1 MDRGG
6 KRWRPCLGLAFAEC
20 FGRDATK
27 MDEDIYFTAGLTEIV
42 HNGSLMADDIED
54 KSQMRRGQPCT
65 YLKYGIDYAVNA
77 GTMMYYIPIS
87 KLPRFIKS
95 PEKQMECMTIY
106 HEEMVNL
113 HMGQN
118 WDISWHHGTLVPT
131 EDQYIQM
138 VLNKT
143 SVLPRLCLRFIAS
156 LVDLNIK

>member
-1 MDRGG
+1 
-6 KRWRPCLGLAFAEC
+6 
-20 FGRDATK
+20 
-27 MDEDIYFTAGLTEIV
+27 
-42 HNGSLMADDIED
+42 
-54 KSQMRRGQPCT
+54 
-65 YLKYGIDYAVNA
+65 
-77 GTMMYYIPIS
+77 
-87 KLPRFIKS
+87 
-95 PEKQMECMTIY
+95 MECMTIY

-156 LVDLNIK
+156 LVDLNAH